1 MTNSIVTKALCAVAA
16 VAVSMT
22 SLSASASAQSHTVR
36 TAVVEFGDLDL
47 TSAEGKA
54 TLDGRLK
61 GAVRQVCGGYDSR
74 NLVDAADH
82 RNCVDEASAT
92 AKRASVTL
100 IAAAATGA
108 PLQTSMVLSN

>member
-36 TAVVEFGDLDL
+36 TAIVEYGDLDL
-47 TSAEGKA
+47 TSAEGKS
-54 TLDGRLK
+54 TLDARLR

-74 NLVDAADH
+74 NLFEVADH
-82 RNCVDEASAT
+82 SNCVKEARASAR
-92 AKRASVTL
+92 RATVTL
-100 IAAAATGA
+100 IAAAEAGELTETAIMLG
-108 PLQTSMVLSN
+108 Q